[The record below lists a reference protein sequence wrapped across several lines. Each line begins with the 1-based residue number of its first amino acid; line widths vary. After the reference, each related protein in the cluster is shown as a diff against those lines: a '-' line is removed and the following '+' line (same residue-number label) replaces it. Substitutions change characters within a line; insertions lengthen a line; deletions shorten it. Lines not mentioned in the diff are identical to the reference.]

1 MLRNR
6 RIEVAWTSLVIAIAV
21 LGLMTSEGEP
31 VCEGPFILR
40 VDDSLPP
47 QCPSPTEVL
56 PQVALVW
63 AVGLAAVL
71 LIRAVAQIR
80 PHPAGANP

>member
-1 MLRNR
+1 MLRSR
-6 RIEVAWTSLVIAIAV
+6 RIEVAWTALVVAIAV

-40 VDDSLPP
+40 ADDSLPP

-56 PQVALVW
+56 PLVALVW
-63 AVGLAAVL
+63 AVGLGAILLVRALGRERPARSAAT
-71 LIRAVAQIR
+71 
-80 PHPAGANP
+80 P

>member
-6 RIEVAWTSLVIAIAV
+6 RIEAAWTALVVAIAV
-21 LGLMTSEGEP
+21 LGLVTSEGAP

-56 PQVALVW
+56 PLVALVW
-63 AVGLAAVL
+63 AVGLGAILLVRALGRERSARSAAT
-71 LIRAVAQIR
+71 
-80 PHPAGANP
+80 P